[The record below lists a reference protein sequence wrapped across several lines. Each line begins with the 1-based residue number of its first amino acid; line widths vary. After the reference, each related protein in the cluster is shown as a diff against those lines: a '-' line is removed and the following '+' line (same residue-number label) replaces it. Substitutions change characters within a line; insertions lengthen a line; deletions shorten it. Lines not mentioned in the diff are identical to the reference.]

1 MNLYRI
7 PFAWFLLILLSITPS
22 CGKKKPCAPTPECF
36 KKLES
41 KPQPVEKVLEN
52 EPVKPVIPAENPVF
66 AEPAPMPVEDAEPVR
81 PLNDQALRESP
92 TEATDRLMQTKELPL
107 EEPHIELPRP
117 EDLIEFYFENADL
130 EQLVKQIEDIY
141 DITFITDDTV
151 TPPAQGAV
159 VRPIKG
165 NKISFKTE
173 KPLTK
178 KAAWNLF
185 NTFLSIAGL
194 AVVPEPTPRVMRIT
208 TTENARRSPLPAF
221 IGVPFETLPD
231 SDEMVRFVYFYD
243 NISTDTLRSLIGDDN
258 KPGLRSPTSAVV
270 VLQELKALVITDRA
284 YNIKSLMTIIKEL
297 DKANAPQAM
306 SVLKL
311 TRADA
316 MDVAKLYKQLNPEED
331 RQSVTARL
339 FPGRRTPTGQYFP
352 ENTKIFAEPRTN
364 SLIILGAA
372 EGIKKVE
379 DFISRFIDV
388 ELTQPYSPIHVIK
401 MRYADARTIANIMNS
416 VTTLGQNSPKV
427 STAQFVMAISFLNP

>member
-178 KAAWNLF
+178 K
-185 NTFLSIAGL
+185 
-194 AVVPEPTPRVMRIT
+194 
-208 TTENARRSPLPAF
+208 
-221 IGVPFETLPD
+221 
-231 SDEMVRFVYFYD
+231 
-243 NISTDTLRSLIGDDN
+243 LRGIYLIHFS
-258 KPGLRSPTSAVV
+258 R
-270 VLQELKALVITDRA
+270 LQ
-284 YNIKSLMTIIKEL
+284 
-297 DKANAPQAM
+297 
-306 SVLKL
+306 
-311 TRADA
+311 
-316 MDVAKLYKQLNPEED
+316 
-331 RQSVTARL
+331 
-339 FPGRRTPTGQYFP
+339 G
-352 ENTKIFAEPRTN
+352 
-364 SLIILGAA
+364 
-372 EGIKKVE
+372 
-379 DFISRFIDV
+379 
-388 ELTQPYSPIHVIK
+388 
-401 MRYADARTIANIMNS
+401 
-416 VTTLGQNSPKV
+416 
-427 STAQFVMAISFLNP
+427 